1 VRNWDYRYC
10 WLRDATFTL
19 LAFMSLGYN
28 DEARAFRDW
37 LIRAVAGS
45 PSQVVQLRATI
56 APGGCALPQHLDL
69 MSSDAGNRAGS
80 TGLAIVL
87 AHPNDA
93 VAQR

>member
-1 VRNWDYRYC
+1 
-10 WLRDATFTL
+10 
-19 LAFMSLGYN
+19 MSQRVHPQPLKDLPQQDIPRRRG
-28 DEARAFRDW
+28 DSHVEGC
-37 LIRAVAGS
+37 AVARDDS
-45 PSQVVQLRATI
+45 A
-56 APGGCALPQHLDL
+56 GGCALPQHLDL

>member
-1 VRNWDYRYC
+1 
-10 WLRDATFTL
+10 L
-19 LAFMSLGYN
+19 
-28 DEARAFRDW
+28 FRC
-37 LIRAVAGS
+37 RTYHANSHEAVAFETVMWLPVRLRRRRGEFHMEK
-45 PSQVVQLRATI
+45 VVQLRATI